1 MTGDP
6 TAGEREVGERE
17 AGRMPAWLSV
27 AVMVVALAGGFGGW
41 WFLARP
47 APIESRMPVAGSGPD
62 SSGSDGSGSDGSGSD
77 GSLSDGSV
85 SDGANDSDPGGS
97 TGSGN
102 AGGEGTGRATVTV
115 HVAGAVFEPGLVTL
129 DDGTRVADAAVAAGG
144 LTETADLDRIN
155 LAAQVSDGTRI
166 YIPVKGQD
174 VPPQVVAA
182 GSPAGGAGGEPT
194 VTEPLDLNSADAAA
208 LESLPGVGPTT
219 AAAIVSHRDSEGPFR
234 SVDALVEVRGIGEA
248 KLEAI
253 RDLVSVG

>member
-1 MTGDP
+1 M
-6 TAGEREVGERE
+6 GERE

-102 AGGEGTGRATVTV
+102 AGGEGTRRATVTV

-194 VTEPLDLNSADAAA
+194 VTEPLDLSSAEAAA
-208 LESLPGVGPTT
+208 LESLPGVGPAT
-219 AAAIVSHRDSEGPFR
+219 AAAIVSHRDSEGPFG

>member
-1 MTGDP
+1 M
-6 TAGEREVGERE
+6 GEPE

-62 SSGSDGSGSDGSGSD
+62 SSGPDGSGPDGSGSD

-182 GSPAGGAGGEPT
+182 GSPAGGAGGEPCRWS
-194 VTEPLDLNSADAAA
+194 PARPAN
-208 LESLPGVGPTT
+208 
-219 AAAIVSHRDSEGPFR
+219 R
-234 SVDALVEVRGIGEA
+234 RGWPAG
-248 KLEAI
+248 
-253 RDLVSVG
+253 